1 MTRASAFRGILRYLR
16 PQMPLVAISLLAAL
30 VSALA
35 QLAVPYFVG
44 RAIDCIVGA
53 GNIDYAHI

>member
-35 QLAVPYFVG
+35 QLAVETLISS
-44 RAIDCIVGA
+44 AA
-53 GNIDYAHI
+53 